1 MGFRFSKRIT
11 LLPGVRINISGSGL
25 GLSVGPRGASVSI
38 NRNGVYGNASLPGTG
53 LSYRTKLSGVT
64 HSRPA
69 TGSSSNGPVG
79 NITVTLTDEG
89 TLVIRDETG
98 AELAP
103 AYARQFK
110 SENASHIQQMLENA
124 AGSMNEG
131 LDACLYIHQQTT
143 PLWASIPP
151 PGEFDG
157 SNKPRPPQP
166 LKVGLFDRLLGKA
179 QGIEAHNQERQRA
192 YQAIL
197 TEWQTE
203 FVEYSESRARI
214 IQAMT
219 LVGSNDVKAM
229 EVVADYLL
237 NRITW
242 PRVTNIG
249 FGISECGRVV
259 GIDLDLPD
267 EDEVPS
273 TTASVGRGRLSIK
286 KRTDAQMRRDFATLA
301 YGSVFRVAGE
311 LFAGLPTIKK
321 VVISSYVQ
329 RQCLGTAQQKDEY
342 VMSSI
347 IDREGWAQ
355 IDFNQLDVIEPAAAI
370 GKFELRV
377 KPDRSA
383 RFQEITPFEM
393 TDSYR

>member
-11 LLPGVRINISGSGL
+11 LLPGVRMNISGSGF

-38 NRNGVYGNASLPGTG
+38 NRNGIFGNASLPGTG
-53 LSYRTKLSGVT
+53 LLYRTKLSGGG
-64 HSRPA
+64 SRSGSRSSGPA
-69 TGSSSNGPVG
+69 SNV
-79 NITVTLTDEG
+79 TVTLTEEG
-89 TLVIRDETG
+89 TLIFRDETG

-103 AYARQFK
+103 VHSKLFK
-110 SENASHIQQMLENA
+110 SENASQIQQMLENSA
-124 AGSMNEG
+124 SSMNEG
-131 LDACLYIHQQTT
+131 LGACLYIHKRTT
-143 PLWASIPP
+143 PLGASIPLP
-151 PGEFDG
+151 AEFDG
-157 SNKPRPPQP
+157 SYKPRPAQP
-166 LKVGLFDRLLGKA
+166 LKVGLFDRLLGKT
-179 QGIEAHNQERQRA
+179 QRIEAHNQERQQA
-192 YQAIL
+192 YQTAL
-197 TEWQTE
+197 AEWKTEY
-203 FVEYSESRARI
+203 VEYSESRAHI
-214 IQAMT
+214 LHAMT

-273 TTASVGRGRLSIK
+273 ISASVGRDRLSIK
-286 KRTDAQMRRDFATLA
+286 KRTDAQMRRDFVTLA

-329 RQCLGTAQQKDEY
+329 RQCQGTAQQKDEY

-347 IDREGWAQ
+347 IDRDGWEQ
-355 IDFNQLDVIEPAAAI
+355 IDFNELDAIDPAAAI
-370 GKFELRV
+370 GMFELRV
-377 KPDRSA
+377 KTDRTA
-383 RFQEITPFEM
+383 RLQEITPFDM
-393 TDSYR
+393 T